1 MKTLETLYQEI
12 LASDELKKDLAQA
25 AQSPETLETWVRG
38 QGCDA
43 TLEQVKAFLEEKQ
56 AQTGELSDD
65 ELATAAGGCNG
76 AEVVGSICTLGLD
89 CIVGVIIS
97 ACGDGV
103 GSGGPNGKVICHNNH
118 GN

>member
-1 MKTLETLYQEI
+1 MKTPEALYQEV
-12 LASDELKKDLAQA
+12 LASDELKKGLAQA

-65 ELATAAGGCNG
+65 ELATAAGGCNKYEAIDSVISLG
-76 AEVVGSICTLGLD
+76 FGWIGSLIA
-89 CIVGVIIS
+89 S
-97 ACGDGV
+97 ATGDGY
-103 GSGGPNGKVICHNNH
+103 GKGGPDGQILCHDTH
-118 GN
+118 P